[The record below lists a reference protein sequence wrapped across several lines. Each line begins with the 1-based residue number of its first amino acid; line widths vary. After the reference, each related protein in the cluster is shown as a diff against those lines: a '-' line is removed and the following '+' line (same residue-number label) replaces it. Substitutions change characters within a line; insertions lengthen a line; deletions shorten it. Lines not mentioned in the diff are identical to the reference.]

1 MISNFCDVV
10 MYFEQIWKG
19 RVGDLKKTGED
30 FKELPR
36 VAEQFRKI

>member
-19 RVGDLKKTGED
+19 RVGDLKKTGD